1 MQRIKSSVP
10 RRAEEDAT
18 EDDDQSSG
26 EDERVEWHLVL

>member
-1 MQRIKSSVP
+1 MQRIKCFVP

-18 EDDDQSSG
+18 EDDNQSSR